1 MSKLKWQK
9 VRAGLYFTK
18 YDNHIL
24 AIVKIESTD
33 VEITG
38 WWIIEVY
45 NNVGEFL
52 EQLEAYPTLKEA
64 KRVVIRDYNM
74 DYKRWK

>member
-24 AIVKIESTD
+24 AVVKIEATD
-33 VEITG
+33 VNITG
-38 WWIIEVY
+38 WWIIEIY
-45 NNVGEFL
+45 DIKGKFI
-52 EQLEAYPTLKEA
+52 EQLDAYFTLREA
-64 KRVVIRDYNM
+64 KLAAVRDYKN
-74 DYKRWK
+74 WKK

>member
-1 MSKLKWQK
+1 MSKLKWEK

-24 AIVKIESTD
+24 AVVKIEATD
-33 VEITG
+33 VNIVG

-45 NNVGEFL
+45 DIKGKFI
-52 EQLEAYPTLKEA
+52 EQLDAYSTLREA
-64 KRVVIRDYNM
+64 KLAAVRDYKNWN
-74 DYKRWK
+74 K

>member
-9 VRAGLYFTK
+9 VRAGLYFTN

-24 AIVKIESTD
+24 AVVKIEATD
-33 VEITG
+33 VDITG

-45 NNVGEFL
+45 DKVGKFIV
-52 EQLEAYPTLKEA
+52 QLDAYPTLKEA
-64 KRVVIRDYNM
+64 KSVVIRDY
-74 DYKRWK
+74 KAWK

>member
-1 MSKLKWQK
+1 MNKLKWEK

-18 YDNHIL
+18 YDNQIL
-24 AIVKIESTD
+24 AVVKIEATNVD
-33 VEITG
+33 ITG

-45 NNVGEFL
+45 DKVGEFIV
-52 EQLEAYPTLKEA
+52 QLDAYPTLREA
-64 KRVVIRDYNM
+64 KSVAVR

>member
-1 MSKLKWQK
+1 MIMSKLKWTK

-24 AIVKIESTD
+24 AVVQIEATD
-33 VEITG
+33 VDITG

-45 NNVGEFL
+45 NKVGEFII
-52 EQLEAYPTLKEA
+52 QLDAYPTLREA
-64 KRVVIRDYNM
+64 KSVVIRDY
-74 DYKRWK
+74 KSWK

>member
-1 MSKLKWQK
+1 MSKLKWEK

-24 AIVKIESTD
+24 AVVKIEATD
-33 VEITG
+33 VNIVG

-45 NNVGEFL
+45 RNDGKFI
-52 EQLEAYPTLKEA
+52 EQLDAYPTLREA
-64 KRVVIRDYNM
+64 KLVAVRDYKNWN
-74 DYKRWK
+74 K